1 MTEGLLRD
9 LVAIPEEVHDGDFVL
24 DLAVG
29 IGAESTITEY
39 VVTGQIAACFDQAL
53 GLIRSAVETSSSR
66 AAYLDGSSGSGKSH
80 FMAVLHAILR
90 GDPEARGMKGL
101 AGVVAK
107 HDPWLRGRKF
117 LLVPAHL
124 PDSPSLDTAIL
135 SGYVAQVSK
144 LHPGAPLPAVYRD
157 HELIADARAL
167 RGREGDEKFIAEL
180 PSGEEP
186 GGAAWD
192 SGSLDA
198 AFGQPPG
205 GKDRRRLIGGLLAGP
220 FHRYERTVRAEA
232 ESFVTLDEGRSVISR
247 HAREVLGYDAVVL
260 MLDELGLWLSAY
272 DGHPDKVH
280 EEAQKVSKLGEP
292 AVYERSVPIISFVPR
307 QRDPRDLVGQDTAGA
322 GAVAVS
328 VFDLL
333 KYWDARFSSIR
344 LDDRNL
350 PAIVHERLLR
360 PKDADA
366 AIALDAAFEQAAGVS
381 ARVWQTLLDVDGDPG
396 DWDAFRLTY
405 PFSPAFL
412 RAMVDIAGALQRER
426 TALTLLQQLLVDG
439 RDTLRAGQ
447 LMPFGA
453 IFDVLAVGAD
463 QPFTDQLREEFEQ
476 AKRFYTSQVRPYLLT
491 KHGAGGHQDAP
502 PGHTRFRA
510 DDLIVKTLLL
520 AALVPD
526 VPALRGLTASRVAA
540 LNHGSIAIMLPE
552 QEPAAVTRTLK
563 ELGASFAEIR
573 LSGLEDDPR
582 VDLAL
587 IDTEEILRAARHA
600 DDDEARRGVIKDLLW
615 EELGLADQGAD
626 VTATKLIWRGTGR
639 RVEVVLESARDKER
653 LPEEEFVPGEA
664 GAVRVVMDYPVDPG
678 YYPADALNRVRG
690 LRDKLSGQ
698 ATLVWFAH
706 HLSQER
712 QTDLSQLVVID
723 YVLAGDRLADVA
735 PNLTADDRS
744 YVRAQFESQRD
755 TLRVRL
761 REALRRAYGVDRAA
775 ESDLGSLAEEQVL
788 AFEPGLELR
797 VLLGQPLTGALQR
810 LSFQLL
816 DHLYPGHPDFD
827 RNVRGQELKGT
838 ELDTVV
844 RAVEAAARDKAGR
857 YQVPRADFA
866 ILNKVASPLKLGVMH
881 EDAFVLGH
889 EWPQLIERKAGHAPE
904 ASVRQLREWIGEEQP
919 GLPGPV
925 RDLVVVCY
933 AIQTDQAW
941 FRAGQQI
948 STPHLAELADD
959 MVLRGG
965 GHGAVKPPR
974 PERVFSRRIPAGE
987 VAAVVEE
994 IRHAA
999 DANRGAEF
1007 EILWRVVAR

>member
-9 LVAIPEEVHDGDFVL
+9 LVAIPEEVHAGDFVL

-53 GLIRSAVETSSSR
+53 GLIKSAVETSSSR

-101 AGVVAK
+101 AEVVAK

-144 LHPGAPLPAVYRD
+144 RHPGASLPAVYRHD
-157 HELIADARAL
+157 ELIADARAL

-186 GGAAWD
+186 LGAASD
-192 SGSLDA
+192 SASLDA
-198 AFGQPPG
+198 AFGLPPG
-205 GKDRRRLIGGLLAGP
+205 GKDQRRLIGGLLAGP

-232 ESFVTLDEGRSVISR
+232 ESFMTLDEGLSVISR

-260 MLDELGLWLSAY
+260 MLDELALWLSAY
-272 DGHPDKVH
+272 DDHPDKVR

-292 AVYERSVPIISFVPR
+292 AVYGRSAPIISFVPR
-307 QRDPRDLVGQDTAGA
+307 RRDPRDLAGQDTA
-322 GAVAVS
+322 VATS

-333 KYWDARFSSIR
+333 KYWDARFSSIQ

-350 PAIVHERLLR
+350 PAIVRERLLK

-381 ARVWQTLLDVDGDPG
+381 ARLWETLLDGPGDPG

-412 RAMVDIAGALQRER
+412 HAMVDIAGALQRER
-426 TALTLLQQLLVDG
+426 TALTLLQQLLVDS

-491 KHGAGGHQDAP
+491 KHGAGGQQDAP
-502 PGHTRFRA
+502 PAHTRFRA

-540 LNHGSIAIMLPE
+540 LNHGSIDTMLPG

-563 ELGASFAEIR
+563 ELGASFTEIR

-582 VDLAL
+582 VGLAL
-587 IDTEEILRAARHA
+587 IDVDTEEILRDARHA
-600 DDDEARRGVIKDLLW
+600 DDDETRRRVIKDLLW
-615 EELGLADQGAD
+615 EELGLADQGAH
-626 VTATKLIWRGTGR
+626 VTAIKVIWRGTGR
-639 RVEVVLESARDKER
+639 RVEVVLEHVRDKER
-653 LPEEEFVPGEA
+653 LPQEEFVPGEA
-664 GAVRVVMDYPVDPG
+664 GAIRVVMDYPVDPG
-678 YYPADALNRVRG
+678 SCPADALNRVRG
-690 LRDKLSGQ
+690 LCDELSGQ

-712 QTDLSQLVVID
+712 LTDLSHLVVVD

-735 PNLTADDRS
+735 PNLTADDRC

-755 TLRVRL
+755 ILRVRL
-761 REALRRAYGVDRAA
+761 REALRRAYGVDRVA

-827 RNVRGQELKGT
+827 PNVQGQELKVT

-857 YQVPRADFA
+857 YQVPRADLA

-881 EDAFVLGH
+881 EGAFVLGH
-889 EWPQLIERKAGHAPE
+889 EWPQLIERKAGSTPE
-904 ASVRQLREWIGEEQP
+904 ASVRQLRDWISEEQP

-941 FRAGQQI
+941 VRAGQQI
-948 STPHLAELADD
+948 KTPHLADLADD
-959 MVLRGG
+959 MVPRGG
-965 GHGAVKPPR
+965 GNGAVKPAR
-974 PERVFSRRIPAGE
+974 PGRVFSRRIPAGE

-994 IRHAA
+994 ICNAA
-999 DANRGAEF
+999 DVNRGAEF